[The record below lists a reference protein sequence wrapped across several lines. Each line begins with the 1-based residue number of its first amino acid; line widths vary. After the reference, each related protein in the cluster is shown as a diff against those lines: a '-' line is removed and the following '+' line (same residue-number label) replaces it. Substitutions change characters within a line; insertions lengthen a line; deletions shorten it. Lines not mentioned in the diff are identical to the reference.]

1 MKLQNLLKNML
12 MQPKNVEVINYVQK
26 SVLYNDRDSW
36 VKKDSGSFDN
46 TMGVYDGMEVYELI
60 GIYNFS

>member
-1 MKLQNLLKNML
+1 
-12 MQPKNVEVINYVQK
+12 MQPKNVEVINYAQK
-26 SVLYNDRDSW
+26 SVLYNDRGSW

>member
-1 MKLQNLLKNML
+1 ML
-12 MQPKNVEVINYVQK
+12 MQPKNVEVINYAQK
-26 SVLYNDRDSW
+26 SFLYNDRDSW

-46 TMGVYDGMEVYELI
+46 TIGVYDGIEMHELV